1 MREPSVSNT
10 MGSASM
16 ENLSDAGYLTAGRG
30 GAVGAG
36 GSDCEDDIDALFSD
50 IDWATANFTELES
63 KWRAELAL
71 IEKVAML
78 CTNFISRSLRTM

>member
-16 ENLSDAGYLTAGRG
+16 ENLSDAGYLAAGRG
-30 GAVGAG
+30 GASGGVGGG
-36 GSDCEDDIDALFSD
+36 GSDCEDDIEALFSD

-63 KWRAELAL
+63 MWRAELAL
-71 IEKVAML
+71 IEKVAVV
-78 CTNFISRSLRTM
+78 CA

>member
-16 ENLSDAGYLTAGRG
+16 ENLSDAGYLAAGRG
-30 GAVGAG
+30 GVGGG
-36 GSDCEDDIDALFSD
+36 GSDCEDDIEALFSD

-63 KWRAELAL
+63 MWRAELAL
-71 IEKVAML
+71 IEKVAVV
-78 CTNFISRSLRTM
+78 CA